1 MPHIVQYGYN
11 YTSPNGVMMFAHG
24 IGYYSYL
31 VLPEMSDT
39 LYNLKISFWKRMYQ
53 QDSRLEI
60 GYMTDNTDTST
71 FVAIEQISSETDING
86 AYDTIHFYRYAN
98 VPVTGYIAFRY
109 KTAYSGHDYCG
120 LDNLVVEEDII
131 ECLPPSQ
138 VTVSDIGQTSATVQW
153 VPGGDEDFWYVQLWT
168 DGSDAPNEE
177 GVSAPIKVYDN
188 LLPNTEYHVRVKA
201 RCYLLWESV
210 YSDTQTFQTL
220 PEPEPEDTVGVAN
233 YKVAVS
239 LYPNPTT
246 GILTLQDSREPL
258 RRIVIYDIYGNV
270 LQTKEVDAN
279 QVELDVSHLAA
290 GLYMIRVE
298 TEKGMAVRRFVKR

>member
-1 MPHIVQYGYN
+1 M
-11 YTSPNGVMMFAHG
+11 
-24 IGYYSYL
+24 L
-31 VLPEMSDT
+31 
-39 LYNLKISFWKRMYQ
+39 
-53 QDSRLEI
+53 
-60 GYMTDNTDTST
+60 
-71 FVAIEQISSETDING
+71 
-86 AYDTIHFYRYAN
+86 
-98 VPVTGYIAFRY
+98 FR
-109 KTAYSGHDYCG
+109 S
-120 LDNLVVEEDII
+120 
-131 ECLPPSQ
+131 
-138 VTVSDIGQTSATVQW
+138 
-153 VPGGDEDFWYVQLWT
+153 
-168 DGSDAPNEE
+168 E